1 MKRIHAFLAAV
12 LILGLIA
19 ITSCENVTTETEEES
34 SLAQPSL
41 GTIQAGSTSMF
52 TGNEKHNISLS
63 TANDLID
70 RYAQKSAD
78 EPNGWYFGGDA
89 ILALLAQDSA
99 VGLRIYHALK
109 EDGEHTPVIFGVT
122 RDGNDL
128 GADHRLQ
135 KSFSD
140 SAIIILDVAL
150 PCPPYCGGI
159 DDGG

>member
-34 SLAQPSL
+34 RLAQPSL
-41 GTIQAGSTSMF
+41 GTIPAGSTSMF
-52 TGNEKHNISLS
+52 TGNEKHNISSS

-78 EPNGWYFGGDA
+78 EPNGWYFGRDA
-89 ILALLAQDSA
+89 VLALLGQNNI

-109 EDGEHTPVIFGVT
+109 ANGEHTPVIFGVT
-122 RDGNDL
+122 QDGNNRD
-128 GADHRLQ
+128 ADHNLA
-135 KSFSD
+135 KSHSD
-140 SAIIILDVAL
+140 TTSIIILELAL
-150 PCPPYCGGI
+150 PCPPYCGGG
-159 DDGG
+159 DGE